1 MAALQLVEDEGLHL
15 LFGDLS
21 GLDVCP
27 DLLRRKPRV
36 ARPERDIHHPDG
48 IGGMSQQLNVD
59 RGFHRGPVLFCDP
72 QYLVSR
78 RLFIHNLWKSWGE
91 RIMSRMPVTEADFQ
105 LQGRVD
111 NYRERLYQLLI
122 ALDRLVREEL
132 AAVNREKLDGKG
144 TISYE
149 PRPPRRTL
157 ALKTER
163 REYRGNP

>member
-21 GLDVCP
+21 GLDVRP

-36 ARPERDIHHPDG
+36 ARPERDVHHPDG
-48 IGGMSQQLNVD
+48 VGGMSQQLNVD

-72 QYLVSR
+72 QHLVSR
-78 RLFIHNLWKSWGE
+78 PTFIPNLWKSWGE

-111 NYRERLYQLLI
+111 NYREQLFELLV
-122 ALDRLVREEL
+122 ALDALVQAQL
-132 AAVNREKLDGKG
+132 AAINQETLGGRGRV
-144 TISYE
+144 SYE
-149 PRPPRRTL
+149 TRPPRRTL
-157 ALKTER
+157 A
-163 REYRGNP
+163 